1 VKTARASKA
10 KVGTKTRQVPKTGPR
25 PATKTAPV
33 ARRGG
38 GGSVHPSAVVEPGA
52 KLGTGVRIGPF
63 CSVGSGVTLG
73 DGVELVS
80 HAVVAGATTIGARTK
95 IFPFASIGHQPQD
108 LKYKGEPSTLTIG
121 SDCQIRE
128 GVTMNPGTEG
138 GGMVTTVGDRCAFL
152 ANSHVGHDC
161 RVGNDVIFSNNVML
175 AGHCTVGD
183 FAIIGGGAAVIQF
196 ARVGAH
202 AFLGGMSGLENDLIP
217 YGMALGNR
225 AHLSGLNIVGLTRR
239 GFARDDIHK
248 LRRAYR
254 LLFADE
260 GTLKERVDDVAL
272 EFATHPIVQEIVAF
286 IREGEKRTGGKRSL
300 CTPRDG
306 AEG

>member
-1 VKTARASKA
+1 MTDKL
-10 KVGTKTRQVPKTGPR
+10 
-25 PATKTAPV
+25 
-33 ARRGG
+33 
-38 GGSVHPSAVVEPGA
+38 VHPTAIVEAGA
-52 KLGTGVRIGPF
+52 RLGEGVRIGPY
-63 CSVGSGVTLG
+63 SLVGPEAVLG
-73 DGVELVS
+73 DEVELVS
-80 HAVVAGATTIGARTK
+80 HAVVAGRTSVGARTR

-121 SDCQIRE
+121 ADCLIRE

-138 GGMVTTVGDRCAFL
+138 GGMATTIGDRCAFL

-161 RVGNDVIFSNNVML
+161 RVGNNVVFSNNVML
-175 AGHCTVGD
+175 AGHCAVGD

-202 AFLGGMSGLENDLIP
+202 SFLGGMSGLENDLIP

-225 AHLSGLNIVGLTRR
+225 AHLSGLNIVGLQRR
-239 GFARDDIHK
+239 GFSRSDIHD

-254 LLFADE
+254 LMFAAE
-260 GTLKERVDDVAL
+260 GTLLERVADVAA
-272 EFATHPIVQEIVAF
+272 EFSGHPIVVEIVDF
-286 IREGEKRTGGKRSL
+286 IRAGGKRSI
-300 CTPRDG
+300 CTPREV